1 MKSHVDDDD
10 EGDDLDNFEG
20 VLTVDVEST
29 NLRSRSLL
37 EGGLSATKAI
47 QLKVK

>member
-1 MKSHVDDDD
+1 MSVDGDDGLDDD
-10 EGDDLDNFEG
+10 FEG
-20 VLTVDVEST
+20 VLTVLREST

-47 QLKVK
+47 